1 MKAVALDGFTG
12 AWFQSG
18 TSFVLFCNSLTNMAS
33 SFYLHHH
40 YSHPRQR
47 LSPELN
53 DLPVVHST
61 VILELFQA
69 VLHSSFRNHL
79 PHVSMGSQSP
89 SRSLPLS
96 FSTPCLYLPTCT
108 WLASHFLWMMTIKMR
123 TLPSKVF
130 YLAVYPQ
137 VKCLACSRCSVDKHV
152 KWMNNG
158 GIEIDVPVK
167 TGDINQKQ
175 S

>member
-1 MKAVALDGFTG
+1 
-12 AWFQSG
+12 
-18 TSFVLFCNSLTNMAS
+18 MAS
-33 SFYLHHH
+33 SFCPHHH
-40 YSHPRQR
+40 RSHQR
-47 LSPELN
+47 HIPLSPELN
-53 DLPVVHST
+53 DHTVVHLHRNSWTFPSCLST
-61 VILELFQA
+61 V
-69 VLHSSFRNHL
+69 HSGITY
-79 PHVSMGSQSP
+79 HVSMGSLRLP
-89 SRSLPLS
+89 SRSLPS

-108 WLASHFLWMMTIKMR
+108 LITSHLPWMKTTTR
-123 TLPSKVF
+123 TCLPRCS

-167 TGDINQKQ
+167 IGDINQKQ

>member
-1 MKAVALDGFTG
+1 MVSIRHQFCPFSPVTVSQIWPLLFISIIIVLIKDISPLT
-12 AWFQSG
+12 WTEWPHSG
-18 TSFVLFCNSLTNMAS
+18 SFHRNSWTFPSCLSQFIQESLTTCI
-33 SFYLHHH
+33 HGI
-40 YSHPRQR
+40 
-47 LSPELN
+47 SP
-53 DLPVVHST
+53 
-61 VILELFQA
+61 
-69 VLHSSFRNHL
+69 
-79 PHVSMGSQSP
+79 SP

-108 WLASHFLWMMTIKMR
+108 SWLASHLPWMKTIKMR

-167 TGDINQKQ
+167 IGDINQKQ